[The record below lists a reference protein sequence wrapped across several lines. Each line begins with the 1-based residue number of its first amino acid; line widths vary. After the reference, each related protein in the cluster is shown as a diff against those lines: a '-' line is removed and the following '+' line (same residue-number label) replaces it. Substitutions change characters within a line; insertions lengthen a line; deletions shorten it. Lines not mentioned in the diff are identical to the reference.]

1 MGVSI
6 LDYYLKS
13 VPKAGEE
20 EEQEQE
26 EQEVEVE
33 VKEEEETEEEE
44 EEEEE
49 EEVTSDR
56 GVMSALWLTGVREE
70 LKETGQHREGREN
83 ERGARECV
91 RERGREV

>member
-1 MGVSI
+1 M
-6 LDYYLKS
+6 
-13 VPKAGEE
+13 
-20 EEQEQE
+20 
-26 EQEVEVE
+26 
-33 VKEEEETEEEE
+33 
-44 EEEEE
+44 
-49 EEVTSDR
+49 TSDR